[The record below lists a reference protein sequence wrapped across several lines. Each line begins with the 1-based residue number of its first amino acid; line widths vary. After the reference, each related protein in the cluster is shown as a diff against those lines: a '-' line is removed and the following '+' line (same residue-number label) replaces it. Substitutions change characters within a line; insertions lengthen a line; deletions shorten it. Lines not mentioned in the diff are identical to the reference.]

1 MKLME
6 KLKQLLKRF
15 KSKDIGIDLGTATV
29 LVYVEERGIVLS
41 EPSVVAID
49 TAADKILKVGR
60 EAQEMVG
67 RTPEHIR
74 TIRPLKNGVVAQ
86 YEVTL
91 RMLQYFIRR
100 ACGDMFFRPR
110 VMICI
115 PGGISDVEKRA
126 VMDAALE
133 AGARTVKLID
143 EPLAAAIGAGLK
155 VSAPEGHLI
164 VDIGGGT
171 TDIAVISLG
180 GIVVSESI
188 RVAGDQF
195 DEAVVAYV
203 RKKYRVHIG
212 ERTAEQ
218 IKIRIGAVYEHKK
231 EKVMKV
237 RGRCMDAGLPKEIAI
252 SSKEML
258 EAMMEP
264 ISQIVEALCR
274 VVERTPP
281 ELVPDI
287 LRNGITMTGGGSM
300 LAGLDLLIED
310 VTGIKARLTADPMRC
325 VAIGTGMSLSRLAYS
340 LDRDGSK
347 DDMPVIK

>member
-1 MKLME
+1 M
-6 KLKQLLKRF
+6 LKWLRGLYRKYR
-15 KSKDIGIDLGTATV
+15 SKDIGIDLGTATV
-29 LVYVEERGIVLS
+29 LVYVEDKGIVLE

-60 EAQEMVG
+60 EAQAMMG
-67 RTPEHIR
+67 RTPEHIK
-74 TIRPLKNGVVAQ
+74 TIRPLRNGVVAQ

-115 PGGISDVEKRA
+115 PGGISDVERRA

-143 EPLAAAIGAGLK
+143 EPLAAAIGAGINVNL
-155 VSAPEGHLI
+155 PEGHLI

-180 GIVVSESI
+180 GIVVSDSI
-188 RVAGDQF
+188 KVAGDQF
-195 DEAVVAYV
+195 DEAIVEYI

-218 IKIRIGAVYEHKK
+218 IKIRIGAVYEHKTAK
-231 EKVMKV
+231 TMRV
-237 RGRCMDAGLPKEIAI
+237 RGRGLDSGLPTEVTI

-264 ISQIVEALCR
+264 ISQIIESVCR
-274 VVERTPP
+274 VIERTPP

-287 LRNGITMTGGGSM
+287 LNNGITMTGGGCQ
-300 LAGLDLLIED
+300 LAGLDLLIQD
-310 VTGIKARLTADPMRC
+310 ITGIKTRLAKDPARC
-325 VAIGTGMSLSRLAYS
+325 VAIGTGKSLSKLAYT
-340 LDRDGSK
+340 LDGSNAEDK
-347 DDMPVIK
+347 LPLS

>member
-1 MKLME
+1 MEGVRRVGVIKKLSD
-6 KLKQLLKRF
+6 RF
-15 KSKDIGIDLGTATV
+15 GSRDIGIDLGTATV
-29 LVYVEERGIVLS
+29 LVYVEEKGIVLN

-49 TAADKILKVGR
+49 TGADKIIKVGH
-60 EAQEMVG
+60 EAQEMMG
-67 RTPEHIR
+67 RTPEHIK

-91 RMLQYFIRR
+91 RMLQYFIKR

-133 AGARTVKLID
+133 AGARSVQLIA
-143 EPLAAAIGAGLK
+143 EPLAAAIGAGLR
-155 VSAPEGHLI
+155 VNAPEGHLI

-180 GIVVSESI
+180 GIVMSESV

-195 DEAVVAYV
+195 DEAIV
-203 RKKYRVHIG
+203 RHVKNKYKVHIG

-218 IKIRIGAVYEHKK
+218 IKIRIGAVYEHTNVKT
-231 EKVMKV
+231 MKV
-237 RGRCMDAGLPKEIAI
+237 RGRCMTEGLPKEITI

-258 EAMMEP
+258 EAMKEP
-264 ISQIVEALCR
+264 ISEIIEAICR

-281 ELVPDI
+281 ELIPDI
-287 LRNGITMTGGGSM
+287 ISNGITMTGGASQ
-300 LAGLDLLIED
+300 LAGLDLLLAD
-310 VTGIKARLTADPMRC
+310 VTGIHASVAKDPSFC
-325 VAIGTGMSLSRLAYS
+325 VVMGTGKSLSKLS
-340 LDRDGSK
+340 FDNGDTDGDK
-347 DDMPVIK
+347 KLL